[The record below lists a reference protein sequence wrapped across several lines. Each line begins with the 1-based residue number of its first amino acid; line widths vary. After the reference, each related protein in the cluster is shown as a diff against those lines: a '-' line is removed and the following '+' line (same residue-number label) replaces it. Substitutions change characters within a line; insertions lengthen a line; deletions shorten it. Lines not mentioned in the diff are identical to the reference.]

1 MEKELIKVNII
12 YNSDINEAT
21 IIRMF
26 FDEIPNIGEYIIARC
41 DGCIAHGKVL
51 KKLITYESYI
61 SLSNS
66 ENALM
71 IRPQE
76 VTIHVDEPFV
86 FVDEVPESSDL
97 SVLD

>member
-1 MEKELIKVNII
+1 MKELIKVNII

-26 FDEIPNIGEYIIARC
+26 YDEIPNIGEYIIARC
-41 DGCIAHGKVL
+41 DGCVARGKVL
-51 KKLITYESYI
+51 KKLITYESY
-61 SLSNS
+61 NS

>member
-1 MEKELIKVNII
+1 MKELIKVNII

-26 FDEIPNIGEYIIARC
+26 YDEIPNIGEYIIARC
-41 DGCIAHGKVL
+41 DGCVAHGKVL
-51 KKLITYESYI
+51 KKLITYESY
-61 SLSNS
+61 NS
-66 ENALM
+66 EHGLM

-76 VTIHVDEPFV
+76 VTIHVDEPFT